1 VTPTASSS
9 FIPALARLR
18 RIFWRRRLAR
28 GLVRSLWLALL
39 SPTVALAVNLGWGR
53 PIPWFAWLSGAAL
66 LGGAALGWALRPL
79 SLNAMAQRLDRQLRA
94 QSRLITALELSQ
106 QPAPAAL
113 NPVAEQLLRD
123 ATGLAVAAQPKVRF
137 FNRGFWLE
145 VQALAVVCMVLVAL
159 LGLDAF
165 TADLPHVP
173 PVELP
178 PLPTATPTPTSN
190 PTPPPAIP
198 PTATPPPPS
207 SSQSATDSP
216 QPTAARPFA
225 GDGQSLVLDSDS
237 NLTDRVLQPATRPA
251 QPGAAQA
258 AGAPPSRQPFNS
270 GGAAQA
276 DPLVYPWDKRDI
288 IKRYFTPEQAH

>member
-1 VTPTASSS
+1 VTITAPSS

-18 RIFWRRRLAR
+18 RAFWRRRLGR

-39 SPTVALAVNLGWGR
+39 SPTVALVVNLGWGR

-66 LGGAALGWALRPL
+66 LGGVALGWALRPL
-79 SLNAMAQRLDRQLRA
+79 NLNAMAQRLDHQLRA

-106 QPAPAAL
+106 QPASAAP

-123 ATGLAVAAQPKVRF
+123 ATGLAAAAQPHIKF

-145 VQALAVVCMVLVAL
+145 VQALAVVSLVLAVL

-165 TADLPHVP
+165 TTADLPHVP
-173 PVELP
+173 PVQLP
-178 PLPTATPTPTSN
+178 PLPTVTSAPTST
-190 PTPPPAIP
+190 PTPPPVIP
-198 PTATPPPPS
+198 PTATPPPP

-225 GDGQSLVLDSDS
+225 GDGQPLVLDSDS
-237 NLTDRVLQPATRPA
+237 NLTDRVLQPATQPA

-258 AGAPPSRQPFNS
+258 AGAPPSRQPFNF

-276 DPLVYPWDKRDI
+276 DPLAYPWDKRDI